1 MTSDRKFL
9 IYALVLS
16 GAFGTIALMLD
27 QYAIQQESG
36 IRYTQIEANESQSNS
51 IMMKNFSAT
60 SSAAETSGLRL
71 YKSIQARYLILYDY
85 ELSFLNENIP
95 GQVETCQN
103 KANSPPCL
111 NNEDN
116 IDHINEDLLRFIS
129 IITSN
134 IKSEFEFLTSR
145 IGELEGA
152 KVYME
157 NFLNNMDKLEQAI
170 LKSDYPDAVFNND
183 EIFNTGLKNLGDLRM
198 LVVEESKQTDLE
210 TFDLKVEVSEAMSF
224 RQKLLLSAVF
234 FQIASLMCLLYFF
247 RKFLYFI

>member
-16 GAFGTIALMLD
+16 GALGTIALVLD

-36 IRYTQIEANESQSNS
+36 IRYTQLEAIESQSNS

-60 SSAAETSGLRL
+60 SSAVETSGLRL
-71 YKSIQARYLILYDY
+71 YKSIQARYLILY
-85 ELSFLNENIP
+85 ELSFLNDNIS

-129 IITSN
+129 IISSN

-183 EIFNTGLKNLGDLRM
+183 EIFNTGIYNLGELRM

-210 TFDLKVEVSEAMSF
+210 TFDLKIEVSEKMSF